1 MPSMASVILRAAA
14 RAASSAAWAAS
25 RCATAT
31 AAAASD
37 PLMCASSVAAAATA
51 RSPASSGSV
60 HPPIAARH
68 PRSRLSLGSGSTIAP
83 LPPRFVKPG
92 IYTADLNLIRTQHL
106 CLYVDWAIFE
116 ADDKDLE
123 SDQMKPYG
131 PCTSA
136 GASFLTRSVTA
147 TRWLAGSPP
156 SRRLCC
162 VWRKTRNLIC
172 LTDLGLTS
180 LPMGS

>member
-1 MPSMASVILRAAA
+1 MASVILRAAA
-14 RAASSAAWAAS
+14 RAASLAAWGAS
-25 RCATAT
+25 RCAT

-68 PRSRLSLGSGSTIAP
+68 PRSRLSHGSGSTIAP
-83 LPPRFVKPG
+83 LPPRFVKP
-92 IYTADLNLIRTQHL
+92 
-106 CLYVDWAIFE
+106 DWAIFE

-180 LPMGS
+180 LPMGN